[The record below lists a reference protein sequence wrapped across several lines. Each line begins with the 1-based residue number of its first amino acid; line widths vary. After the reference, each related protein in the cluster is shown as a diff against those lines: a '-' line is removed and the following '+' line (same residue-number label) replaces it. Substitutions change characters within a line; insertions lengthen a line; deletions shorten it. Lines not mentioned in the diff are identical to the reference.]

1 MATTVTITKRGIER
15 VRARHCWIYSSD
27 VADRGTAQPGEVVR
41 VTDSRKR
48 VLGLA
53 LYSSTSQIT
62 LRMISFDDIEVNRE
76 FWLSRLTAANELRDQ
91 VVRDAT
97 AYRMVYGESDLLPS
111 LIVDRYGDCFVI
123 QTLSQGM
130 DALKQMWVE
139 LLVERFSPRA
149 IIERNE
155 ARVRDLE
162 GLPRLAGVVYGDK
175 PDEFVVFEGGVQFA
189 IDLVEGQK
197 TGSFLDQRENR
208 IATARYARGRALD
221 CFTYQGAF
229 ALHMSRS
236 AQRVTAVDVSAPA
249 LARATRNAELNGATN
264 IEFMEANVFDWL
276 REKEQAGERFDV
288 INLDPPAFAKN
299 RASIEAATRGYKELN
314 LRAMKL
320 LASGGTLIT
329 STCSYHMSEE
339 AFLNVIAAAASD
351 AGRSV
356 QLIEKRMQAR
366 DHPVLI
372 SMPETYYLKC
382 MILRVG

>member
-1 MATTVTITKRGIER
+1 MATTVSITKRGVER

-27 VADRGTAQPGEVVR
+27 IADRCSAQPGEIVR
-41 VTDSRKR
+41 VTDSRGR
-48 VLGLA
+48 VLGHA

-62 LRMISFDDIEVNRE
+62 IRMVSFEDAEVNRD
-76 FWLSRLTAANELRDQ
+76 FWLSRLIAAERLRDE
-91 VVRDAT
+91 VVRDTT
-97 AYRMVYGESDLLPS
+97 AFRMVYGESDFLPS
-111 LIVDRYGDCFVI
+111 LIIDRYGDCFVI

-130 DALKQMWVE
+130 DALKQMWTE

-149 IIERNE
+149 IVERNE

-162 GLPRLAGVVYGDK
+162 GLPRLAGVVYGST
-175 PDEFVVFEGGVQFA
+175 PDEFVAVENGVQFG
-189 IDLVEGQK
+189 IDLIDGQK

-208 IATARYARGRALD
+208 VAAGRYARGRALD

-229 ALHMSRS
+229 ALHMSS
-236 AQRVTAVDVSAPA
+236 AAERVIAVDVSAPA
-249 LARATRNAELNGATN
+249 LVRATKNAELNGVTN
-264 IEFMEANVFDWL
+264 VDFVEANAFDWS

-320 LASGGTLIT
+320 LVSGGTLIT

-339 AFLNVIAAAASD
+339 SFLNVIASAASD

-372 SMPETYYLKC
+372 SMPETHYLKC
-382 MILRVG
+382 MILRVD

>member
-175 PDEFVVFEGGVQFA
+175 PDEFVVFEGGV
-189 IDLVEGQK
+189 
-197 TGSFLDQRENR
+197 
-208 IATARYARGRALD
+208 
-221 CFTYQGAF
+221 
-229 ALHMSRS
+229 
-236 AQRVTAVDVSAPA
+236 
-249 LARATRNAELNGATN
+249 
-264 IEFMEANVFDWL
+264 
-276 REKEQAGERFDV
+276 
-288 INLDPPAFAKN
+288 
-299 RASIEAATRGYKELN
+299 
-314 LRAMKL
+314 
-320 LASGGTLIT
+320 
-329 STCSYHMSEE
+329 
-339 AFLNVIAAAASD
+339 
-351 AGRSV
+351 
-356 QLIEKRMQAR
+356 
-366 DHPVLI
+366 
-372 SMPETYYLKC
+372 
-382 MILRVG
+382 

>member
-1 MATTVTITKRGIER
+1 MATTVSITKRGVER
-15 VRARHCWIYSSD
+15 VRARHCWIYSID
-27 VADRGTAQPGEVVR
+27 VADRGIAQPGEVVR
-41 VTDSRKR
+41 VTDSRGR
-48 VLGLA
+48 VLAHA

-62 LRMISFDDIEVNRE
+62 LRMVSFEPVEVNRD
-76 FWLSRLTAANELRDQ
+76 FWLSRLIAAGRLRDE
-91 VVRDAT
+91 VVRDT
-97 AYRMVYGESDLLPS
+97 TSFRMVYGESDFLPS
-111 LIVDRYGDCFVI
+111 LIIDRYSDCFVI

-130 DALKQMWVE
+130 DALKQMWIE

-149 IIERNE
+149 IVERNE

-162 GLPRLAGVVYGDK
+162 GLPRLAGVVYGST
-175 PDEFVVFEGGVQFA
+175 PDEFVVVENGVQFG
-189 IDLVEGQK
+189 IDLIDGQK

-208 IATARYARGRALD
+208 VAAGRYARGRALD

-229 ALHMSRS
+229 ALHMSR
-236 AQRVTAVDVSAPA
+236 AAERVIAVDVSASA
-249 LARATRNAELNGATN
+249 LAQATKNAELNGASN
-264 IEFMEANVFDWL
+264 IDIIEANAFDWL

-299 RASIEAATRGYKELN
+299 RASIAAATRGYKELN

-339 AFLNVIAAAASD
+339 SFLNVIAAAASD

-372 SMPETYYLKC
+372 SMPETHYLK
-382 MILRVG
+382 